1 MNILKQ
7 KCLKSHIA
15 LFILVFLFFTFGIT
29 INFDL
34 CKDYKT
40 NTNLLERSIVKIYAS
55 SVDLFDDVKIDDW
68 FYKEVDWAVNNGITV
83 GVEERKFAPN
93 DICNNAQIITYLWR
107 AFGEP
112 TSNITNPF
120 NNVSETEYYYQAV
133 LWAYENGIITENYF
147 NALDECTRLNAV
159 TYLWRSAGSPVPAV
173 KSSFA
178 DISAYSQPV
187 DWAVEQNI
195 TKGYDENK
203 FSPHTTCT
211 RAQIVVFLYRDAS
224 FLNDSKV
231 SNQTTNPEITTT
243 DTLYNGLY
251 KIAVN
256 EGVYEVYVENGT
268 IWPDS
273 LFTFTHNDGTV
284 YEGYLADNVFTG
296 NCNISYP
303 NGDSYNGDLYNNKKD
318 GEGTYI
324 WNNGDSYVG
333 IWSNDKM
340 NGEGTYFFANGS
352 YIEGNFRNNQPV
364 GLCNFYDINGV
375 LYITEWKNGEC
386 INMEKVR

>member
-7 KCLKSHIA
+7 KYLKSHIA
-15 LFILVFLFFTFGIT
+15 LFMLFFLFFTFGIT

-34 CKDYKT
+34 CKDYKPT
-40 NTNLLERSIVKIYAS
+40 INLLERSIVKIYAS
-55 SVDLFDDVKIDDW
+55 SVDLFDDVKTDDW

-112 TSNITNPF
+112 APGITNPF
-120 NNVSETEYYYQAV
+120 NNVSETDYYYQPV

-159 TYLWRSAGSPVPAV
+159 TYLWRAAGSPVPAV
-173 KSSFA
+173 KSSFV
-178 DISAYSQPV
+178 DISAYSQAV

-203 FSPHTTCT
+203 FSPYTTCT
-211 RAQIVVFLYRDAS
+211 RAQIVVFLYRDAG
-224 FLNDSKV
+224 FLN

-251 KIAVN
+251 KITVN
-256 EGVYEVYVENGT
+256 EGVYEVYVENGA

-273 LFTFTHNDGTV
+273 LFTFKHNDGTV

-364 GLCNFYDINGV
+364 GLCNFYDTNGV